1 MTIEVMTLITGISVS
16 LGIISTILN
25 LRRTNRVDTKNTIIE
40 TANLNNKIDNVLI
53 GISELK
59 VKLNTMETDQKDSK
73 ERIIILE
80 QKVKTLSETV
90 NKTQEHIDMKWGN
103 VKLLVDNFQIK
114 ASYKDGIFYD
124 KKNEK
129 IDESKIQKIILDF
142 NDFKE
147 IFQPKEEEKNK
158 KKKIKDEQ

>member
-90 NKTQEHIDMKWGN
+90 NKTQEHIDMK
-103 VKLLVDNFQIK
+103 
-114 ASYKDGIFYD
+114 
-124 KKNEK
+124 
-129 IDESKIQKIILDF
+129 
-142 NDFKE
+142 
-147 IFQPKEEEKNK
+147 
-158 KKKIKDEQ
+158 